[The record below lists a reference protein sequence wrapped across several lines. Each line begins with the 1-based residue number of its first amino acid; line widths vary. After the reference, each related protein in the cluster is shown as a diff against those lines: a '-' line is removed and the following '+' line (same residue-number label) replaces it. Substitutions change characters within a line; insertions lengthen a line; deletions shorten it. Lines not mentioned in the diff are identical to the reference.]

1 MPALVTRRNRPD
13 DLTTLRVAPPLHLLP
28 TERAPEKQ
36 HIVAVIFRTEDG
48 RHWHAVGGGA
58 TIAAAIEWA
67 RESCPDNAVWK
78 AETWNDL
85 YGD

>member
-1 MPALVTRRNRPD
+1 MPALVTRRKRTAD
-13 DLTTLRVAPPLHLLP
+13 GMTLSVAPPLHLLP
-28 TERAPEKQ
+28 TEQAPEKQ
-36 HIVAVIFRTEDG
+36 HIVAVTFGTNDG

-67 RESCPDNAVWK
+67 RESCPDDAVWTAK
-78 AETWNDL
+78 TWNDL